1 MPQVVFGHILDWLLL
16 KGSLMRFLPRIPVL
30 SGGLATVLIGWA
42 SLASPSQAQYA
53 PRCLLNGVRIFC
65 AITSF
70 GRAEGTWQKTTVLL
84 ADDRRIDL
92 QVNEST
98 CRKEGNDKFCL
109 ARITMRDSRGSGS
122 SQGFYQLHRWEA
134 GVSHRYKA
142 RALDLTYFFMD

>member
-1 MPQVVFGHILDWLLL
+1 MPPVEFGYILDWLPL
-16 KGSLMRFLPRIPVL
+16 GGNLMRIPAL
-30 SGGLATVLIGWA
+30 SGGLATVLICWA
-42 SLASPSQAQYA
+42 SLVAPSQAQYA

-70 GRAEGTWQKTTVLL
+70 GRAEGTWQKTTVVT

-98 CRKEGNDKFCL
+98 CRKEGDDKFCL

-122 SQGFYQLHRWEA
+122 SQGFYQLHRSEA
-134 GVSHRYKA
+134 GVSHRYLA
-142 RALDLTYFFMD
+142 GALVLTYYFMD